1 MSISAFPTITP
12 GFSFRPTSPF
22 LAALAAAALRRL
34 ESPLTAEAAPQPIR
48 PLSLGERGAL
58 LVVEAAALDSAN
70 APDRGVPR
78 VEAAFSGA
86 RAALADAPA
95 PASRALRA

>member
-1 MSISAFPTITP
+1 MGISVFPTITP

-22 LAALAAAALRRL
+22 LSALAAAALRRL
-34 ESPLTAEAAPQPIR
+34 ESPLTAEGAPGPIR

-58 LVVEAAALDSAN
+58 LVVEAAALDTAG
-70 APDRGVPR
+70 AFDRRIPQ

-95 PASRALRA
+95 PVSPALRA